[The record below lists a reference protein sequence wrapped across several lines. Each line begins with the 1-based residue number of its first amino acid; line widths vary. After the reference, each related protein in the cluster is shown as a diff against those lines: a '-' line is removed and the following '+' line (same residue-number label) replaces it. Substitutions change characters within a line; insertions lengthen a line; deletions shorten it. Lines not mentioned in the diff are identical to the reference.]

1 MKTFNFDYN
10 RGVFV
15 NAAGGVIGIV
25 PELVYGEQA
34 EWQLA
39 LKTANNTPYPLTGI
53 ASFTAAV
60 GTVETIVAATNSG
73 IAATASTG
81 LVTVPLDCFTSEF
94 QRVVAGQANGVFGA
108 FELSGFAANG
118 EKVLYLRFAVELRNE
133 INTSG
138 LSPSMEQKILE
149 TVSSGGYATSAAATD
164 IAREVMSS
172 GGGMPSG
179 AIIENQS
186 FSTTVGGY
194 TITHDSNGVSIY
206 GSGASVTLSG
216 GEVNV
221 SAVNG
226 IGMELNNPDEGM
238 VTVIS
243 AGLGGVTLHYDDTN
257 EPQTFIL
264 GQDGISANG
273 SAITQAVSEF
283 AGTSLGIEELAGGV
297 KCICQSALSAL
308 SIGSAAPGCN
318 AAFFFTVASGASVTL
333 PGSLPFFGEYPN
345 SSGTSYCLAINGD
358 MAVCAAAVSA
368 GV

>member
-39 LKTANNTPYPLTGI
+39 LKTASNTPYPLTGV

-73 IAATASTG
+73 ITATASTG
-81 LVTVPLDCFTSEF
+81 LVNVPLDCFTSEF
-94 QRVVAGQANGVFGA
+94 QQVVAGQANGVFAA
-108 FELSGFAANG
+108 FELSGFDASG
-118 EKVLYLRFAVELRNE
+118 DKVLYLRFAVELRNE

-149 TVSSGGYATSAAATD
+149 TVSSGGYTTSGAATD

-186 FSTTVGGY
+186 FSTTVGDY
-194 TITHDSNGVSIY
+194 NITFSD
-206 GSGASVTLSG
+206 G
-216 GEVNV
+216 GLEI
-221 SAVNG
+221 A
-226 IGMELNNPDEGM
+226 E
-238 VTVIS
+238 
-243 AGLGGVTLHYDDTN
+243 AGGGVTISATSG
-257 EPQTFIL
+257 QVFVSTFDEITEA
-264 GQDGISANG
+264 GADMVIAPNGITANG
-273 SAITQAVSEF
+273 SAITQASSAF
-283 AGTSLGIEELAGGV
+283 AGTSLGIGTLEGGV
-297 KCICQSALSAL
+297 KYICQSALTAL

-318 AAFFFTVASGASVTL
+318 AAFFFTVASGAVVTL

-345 SSGTSYCLAINGD
+345 SSGASYCLAINGD
-358 MAVCAAAVSA
+358 MAVCAPAVSA